1 MAVAFEGEISHIQIA
16 QAANPE
22 KESAWVAGEIKRLIR
37 KEAYQYRD
45 IAVICGSMDAY
56 RFHLQEAFERM
67 DIPYFV
73 DATSK
78 ILHNP
83 AMEILQGKLFGFS
96 GKRSLKSLK
105 TSHTGFHKIY
115 FQQIYF
121 FYGKA
126 AETATKIS
134 HHTSIRKIP
143 FQKLQKSL

>member
-1 MAVAFEGEISHIQIA
+1 MGPLGELSADKLLAYIPKFGAATSNILGQLT
-16 QAANPE
+16 ANPE

-83 AMEILQGKLFGFS
+83 AMELLQGLLELLERDFSYAGVMRYLRSGFS
-96 GKRSLKSLK
+96 SLTIEEVDLLEIYRLK
-105 TSHTGFHKIY
+105 
-115 FQQIYF
+115 Q
-121 FYGKA
+121 
-126 AETATKIS
+126 
-134 HHTSIRKIP
+134 RM
-143 FQKLQKSL
+143 L